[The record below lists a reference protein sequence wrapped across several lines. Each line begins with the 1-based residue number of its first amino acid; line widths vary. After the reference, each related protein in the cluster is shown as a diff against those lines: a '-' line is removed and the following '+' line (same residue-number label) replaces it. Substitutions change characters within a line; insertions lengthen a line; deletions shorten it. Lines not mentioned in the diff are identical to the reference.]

1 MTLSGLFSQSL
12 SLNPAI
18 DSNFLL
24 VEGDTPITEV
34 LGMMSRLWSHCTL
47 DKKDEIY
54 AYENFNLN
62 SQTNNYNILLK
73 EKPISS
79 CVLITQNNTLIGIF
93 TERDMVG
100 LTANNIPLDNL
111 KIRDVIAIAPIT
123 LQYSDGLNVFNA
135 LSILHQHKIRHLPIV
150 NQENH
155 PIGIITH
162 ESIRKSLQPVNLL
175 TRIYYV
181 KDVMT
186 TNVIAATRSYS
197 LLTVAQL
204 MINHKISSV
213 LIIEEKDNKKFPLG
227 IITEKDIVQFNAMK
241 LDLANTQAKDVMS
254 FPVFCLSPD
263 ASLWD
268 ASKMMN
274 EQRIRRLVITESTG
288 ELLGIVSQ
296 SNLLKVL
303 NPSDMY
309 GVIEILQNVIEEKT
323 ENLERTNQY
332 LRQEI
337 LKREKAEQNI
347 IITHQRLQ
355 NNIEK
360 RTQELLETNQ
370 KLQQDI
376 TEKEKI
382 EKELRESQAKLT
394 AQTEELKETL
404 HTLQNT
410 QLKLIQTEKMS
421 SVGQLVAGIA
431 HEINNPINFIYG
443 NISYAE
449 QYVNEL
455 VELVDLY
462 HKHYPNPTLEIEEK
476 HQEIEL
482 DFLKEDLNK
491 LLKSMKIGA
500 ERIRDLVV
508 SLRNFSRLNES
519 QMKLVNIHEGLD
531 NTLLILQNQLI
542 LKGSHQGIQVM
553 KEYAHLS
560 EIECYPGQLNQ
571 VFMNIITNAIDSLQ
585 EAFAQ
590 EDIKPITIQA
600 QQFNFPIIFIKTEES
615 TDKNYVL
622 IRIIDNGKGL
632 SEDIQQNLFNPF
644 FTTKPVGKGTGL
656 GLSISYQL
664 ITEKHKGSL
673 ECSSSE
679 QKGTEFIIKIPK
691 SQTHQV
697 MWPL

>member
-18 DSNFLL
+18 DSNFLS
-24 VEGDTPITEV
+24 VDSDTPVLEV

-47 DKKDEIY
+47 EKKEEIY

-62 SQTNNYNILLK
+62 SKRTNYNILLK

-93 TERDMVG
+93 TERDMVN

-111 KIRDVIAIAPIT
+111 KITDVITISPIT

-175 TRIYYV
+175 TRIHYV

-186 TNVIAATRSYS
+186 TNVIVATPNYS

-303 NPSDMY
+303 NPTDMY

-337 LKREKAEQNI
+337 LKRQKAEQNI
-347 IITHQRLQ
+347 VITHQRLQ
-355 NNIEK
+355 ENLEK

-370 KLQQDI
+370 KLLQDI

-462 HKHYPNPTLEIEEK
+462 HKNYPNPTLEIEEK

-571 VFMNIITNAIDSLQ
+571 VFMNIITNSIDSLQ

-590 EDIKPITIQA
+590 EDIKPIIIQG

-632 SEDIQQNLFNPF
+632 SEDTQQNLFNPF

-656 GLSISYQL
+656 GLSISYQI

-673 ECSSSE
+673 ECSSSAE
-679 QKGTEFIIKIPK
+679 KGTEFIIKIPK
-691 SQTHQV
+691 SQTQQL